1 MSIKHFENSVS
12 NTRGNRKL
20 SVAGVLATL
29 ADTTYTPVA
38 AFPGQLAVRSALY
51 PSQAYAGMNNPNTW
65 YMVAANASTT
75 LAELFVANPD
85 VAQHA
90 DSANGIYNLGMETF
104 GVAQPAG
111 EATRF
116 QKIEEGDLLTWG
128 DGWFASAPTT
138 TNKYCTIN
146 ASGLWAPD
154 DEVPSTAGTV
164 YLEILETVNFTEGC
178 YAAGTG
184 YYGIIKVAA

>member
-1 MSIKHFENSVS
+1 MSLKHYENSVS

-29 ADTTYTPVA
+29 DDTTYTPIE
-38 AFPGQLAVRSALY
+38 AFPGQLAVRSALL
-51 PSQAYAGMNNPNTW
+51 PSTAYAGLKNPNTW

-75 LAELFVANPD
+75 LDELFVCNPD

-90 DSANGIYNLGMETF
+90 DSANGIYNLGMETL
-104 GVAQPAG
+104 GVSQPAG

-116 QKIEEGDLLTWG
+116 QKLEVNDMCIFGDA
-128 DGWFASAPTT
+128 WFATTPTT
-138 TNKYCTIN
+138 TNKYCTIDAN
-146 ASGLWAPD
+146 GKWAPD
-154 DEVPSTAGTV
+154 DNTPSDAGTV
-164 YLEILETVNFTEGC
+164 YLEILETHAFTEGC

-184 YYGIIKVAA
+184 YYGIIKVA